1 MKKLAYRRDVPF
13 FCDYSWEDP
22 SDNLL
27 KWNVCVNV
35 KNKVNSVEE
44 SVKEKEEDESHEER
58 GEEGIRVI
66 CGHCFFLSM
75 CGMWSAYQRYRNLL
89 SIVTGRVGP
98 SLIMGRRK

>member
-1 MKKLAYRRDVPF
+1 MCHFFAIIHGRILPITCLSGMFVLMLRIKL
-13 FCDYSWEDP
+13 
-22 SDNLL
+22 
-27 KWNVCVNV
+27 
-35 KNKVNSVEE
+35 NSVEE